1 MSATRTTADL
11 AVVVIGLGAPAE
23 LIEAVRSVEAQD
35 MAAEIV
41 VVNSGGG
48 DAAKLLSDAG
58 IHVPV
63 RETAERLY
71 VGAARNLGIAMTAA
85 PFVAFLASDC
95 LAAPGWVAER
105 VRLHKTGM
113 RSVASAVLPAAPE
126 NRISWAH
133 HLLLFPRRLPGLK
146 ASDALRYGASYD
158 RRLFDE
164 IGLFDGSLRTG
175 EDTEFAAR
183 LSEPPAWEPRV
194 VTLHRNALRI
204 GDLALLG
211 GGASIGGRGSDR
223 RDGDAL
229 DREAAH
235 GVDHLADDRAFPLL
249 RARDGTRKAGDEQ
262 QQAGHRPRGTAREV
276 RPHETFTVARG
287 TTTRGRAP
295 AIAGCRGS
303 MGGRIYR
310 PSRAGPRRSCEEDEA
325 IA

>member
-23 LIEAVRSVEAQD
+23 LVEAVRSVEAQD

-71 VGAARNLGIAMTAA
+71 VGAARNLGIVMTAA

-164 IGLFDGSLRTG
+164 IGLFDDSLRTG

-183 LSEPPAWEPRV
+183 LSEAPAWEPRV

-204 GDLALLG
+204 GDLLRDQYARGRRYYVAMNRLRGFRAKTLIRQVLGEPKRARSVIETALTGRDREIARASLPILRLG
-211 GGASIGGRGSDR
+211 AFAKALGILAGATWSR
-223 RDGDAL
+223 
-229 DREAAH
+229 DREA
-235 GVDHLADDRAFPLL
+235 
-249 RARDGTRKAGDEQ
+249 
-262 QQAGHRPRGTAREV
+262 
-276 RPHETFTVARG
+276 
-287 TTTRGRAP
+287 
-295 AIAGCRGS
+295 S
-303 MGGRIYR
+303 
-310 PSRAGPRRSCEEDEA
+310 
-325 IA
+325 